1 VKQLKL
7 GSEGLD
13 YFRSFLAGGSHLAEA
28 ALQLIQDGDEL
39 LTWIPDDRDI
49 SKLSLKQSSLVPAD
63 APHTESFWRPLED
76 VTRAFLDQSP
86 EHLALIEAEYRCP
99 VELIPSLI
107 KGCSRWF
114 EFRYFTSE
122 PAVTDRAPAGPDTEG
137 RLDVFGYLSGA
148 GLSVEHAED
157 FIELASPFHQVIVL
171 TSMDQHPMVP
181 SGSHVPKE
189 YLISFGQSATHVAV
203 GAYDGDGVIMWTRP
217 PGRAV

>member
-7 GSEGLD
+7 GREALD
-13 YFRSFLAGGSHLAEA
+13 YFRSFLAGGGHLAEA
-28 ALQLIQDGDEL
+28 ALQLICDGDEL
-39 LTWIPDDRDI
+39 LTWIPDSADI
-49 SKLSLKQSSLVPAD
+49 SKLSLKQSSLVPPD

-86 EHLALIEAEYRCP
+86 EHVAMVEAEYRYP
-99 VELIPSLI
+99 VKLFSKLIEA
-107 KGCSRWF
+107 CNRWF

-189 YLISFGQSATHVAV
+189 YLIPFGQRATHIAV